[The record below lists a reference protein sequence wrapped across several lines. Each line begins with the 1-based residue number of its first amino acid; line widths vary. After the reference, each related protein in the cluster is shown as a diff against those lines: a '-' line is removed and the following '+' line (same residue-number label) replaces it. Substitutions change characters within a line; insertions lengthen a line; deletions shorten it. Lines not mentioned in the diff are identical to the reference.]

1 LIWCITLIEGEVL
14 NINLTLLF
22 MLVLKSFIE
31 RKTSLKLRLFIG
43 NDS

>member
-1 LIWCITLIEGEVL
+1 LIEGEVL
-14 NINLTLLF
+14 NINLTFLF
-22 MLVLKSFIE
+22 MLVLKFFIE